1 MTMTA
6 TDVTDISPIDHREA
20 MQLQATELE
29 RAVAML
35 RTLGPD
41 DWATQTVCPDWD
53 VREMWLHVLGACEA
67 GASMRENMHQMAAA
81 RKRCKQL
88 GVPLEAGLS
97 GVQVAERLD
106 LSPADLVEQ
115 LEQIAPKTIKG
126 RSRTPRPMRA
136 IKMGID
142 APVVEKWALGYLIDI
157 IYLRD
162 AWMHRVDTASVT
174 GSDLVLTPEHDG
186 RIVADVVAE
195 WARRHGQPFT
205 LELTGPAGGTFTA
218 GSGAEPIDMDAVEF
232 CSVLSG
238 RGEASGLLTTIVP
251 F

>member
-67 GASMRENMHQMAAA
+67 GASMRENVHQMAAA

-106 LSPADLVEQ
+106 LSPADLVER
-115 LEQIAPKTIKG
+115 LEQIAPKTVKG
-126 RSRTPRPMRA
+126 RSRTP
-136 IKMGID
+136 GD
-142 APVVEKWALGYLIDI
+142 QDG
-157 IYLRD
+157 
-162 AWMHRVDTASVT
+162 HRRT
-174 GSDLVLTPEHDG
+174 GGGEVG
-186 RIVADVVAE
+186 
-195 WARRHGQPFT
+195 ARLPDRHHLP
-205 LELTGPAGGTFTA
+205 P
-218 GSGAEPIDMDAVEF
+218 
-232 CSVLSG
+232 
-238 RGEASGLLTTIVP
+238 
-251 F
+251 

>member
-6 TDVTDISPIDHREA
+6 TNVADIAPIGHREA

-35 RTLGPD
+35 RTLDPD

-67 GASMRENMHQMAAA
+67 GASMRENVHQMAAA
-81 RKRCKQL
+81 RKRCRQL
-88 GVPLEAGLS
+88 GVSLEAGLS
-97 GVQVAERLD
+97 GIQVAERLD
-106 LSPADLVEQ
+106 LSPVELVER
-115 LEQIAPKTIKG
+115 LDQIAPKTIKG

-162 AWMHRVDTASVT
+162 AWMHRVDTAGAT
-174 GSDLVLTPEHDG
+174 GCELVLTPEHDG

-195 WARRHGQPFT
+195 WARRHGRPFT
-205 LELTGPAGGTFTA
+205 LELTGPAGGAFTA
-218 GSGAEPIDMDAVEF
+218 RSGAEPIEMDAVEF

-238 RGEASGLLTTIVP
+238 RGEATGLLTTIVP